1 LYTELVWVVYWWTE
15 KFIDDEQTHWEK
27 FEKREQA
34 REFLR
39 EVKKRSDFVKNDEV
53 RQYKYIQLDPL

>member
-1 LYTELVWVVYWWTE
+1 LYTELVWVVYWWTT

-39 EVKKRSDFVKNDEV
+39 KVKKRPDYLKNDEI
-53 RQYKYIQLDPL
+53 RQYKYIQLDTV